1 MASNDWL
8 KMTVHDAA
16 GMNRHNGRDER
27 VNGNHENKFIDKSKS
42 YLNLYIGCDDYSKA
56 YEAMRERV
64 KEVDALY
71 PPKRKNKPA
80 ERIIC
85 CMIEIPC
92 PQEIVDRGYEETERF
107 FQGVYGIYQDFFGE
121 KNVHG
126 GFVHFDEVHEYTDK
140 DGTKRMS
147 LPHMHCLVSAY
158 SEWTEKNKKTGE
170 LTERKGINGKHFET
184 RVRMKRLNELVE
196 NFCNQKFGVRF
207 MTGETPQRKSVET
220 LKAEEEVHQMTAQKK
235 QIQADIDTLQHT
247 HTSTQVSLEKL
258 TEEKRGLVRAIGELK
273 GEEFQIHNAIS
284 DLQALQQEM
293 KCEFDKKKAELSL
306 LENSVLAKEEE
317 NEVLQKKIDELQQ
330 QVLSITIPEPP
341 VYPQKPTIP
350 RPQQSKEMY
359 VKVMT
364 EDIPYK
370 NIFDRKKDEKK
381 FKAKYEEILH
391 DWSEYDKAVEQYNLD
406 YAKWAENTKTL
417 KALQE
422 HLRTVSYYQRRLE
435 EGERILYSNRELE
448 QGKEIKKLQTENE
461 ELHQQ
466 NQKLQS
472 DLEAVMQ
479 QVQSL
484 ADVEYQ
490 RKRKR
495 DAEIIEAYQAYSGIA
510 PDEIEIAVMEQEKQN
525 FLSYQDYNSD

>member
-1 MASNDWL
+1 
-8 KMTVHDAA
+8 MTIHDAA

-42 YLNLYIGCDDYSKA
+42 HLNLYIGCDNYSTT

-92 PQEIVDRGYEETERF
+92 PQEIVDRGYEETEQF
-107 FQGVYGIYQDFFGE
+107 FQGVYGIYQDFFGVD
-121 KNVHG
+121 NVHG

-170 LTERKGINGKHFET
+170 LTERRGINGKHFET

-220 LKAEEEVHQMTAQKK
+220 LKAEEGVHQMTAQKK
-235 QIQADIDTLQHT
+235 QIQAEIDALQCT
-247 HTSTQVSLEKL
+247 HTSIQGSLEKL
-258 TEEKRGLVRAIGELK
+258 TEEKKGLVQAVGELK
-273 GEEFQIHNAIS
+273 TEEFQIHNAIS
-284 DLQALQQEM
+284 DLQTLQQEM

-306 LENSVLAKEEE
+306 LENSVLAKKEE

-330 QVLSITIPEPP
+330 QVFSITIPEPP
-341 VYPQKPTIP
+341 VHPQKPTIP
-350 RPQQSKEMY
+350 RPQQSKEVY

-370 NIFDRKKDEKK
+370 NIFERKKEEKK
-381 FKAKYEEILH
+381 FKAEYEEMLH
-391 DWSEYDKAVEQYNLD
+391 GWSEYDRAVEQYNLD

-422 HLRTVSYYQRRLE
+422 HLQTVFYYERRLE
-435 EGERILYSNRELE
+435 EGERIRYSAIEIE
-448 QGKEIKKLQTENE
+448 QGKQIKKLEKEKE
-461 ELHQQ
+461 ELSQQ
-466 NQKLQS
+466 SKKLQS
-472 DLEAVMQ
+472 DLETVMQ

-484 ADVEYQ
+484 ADAEYQ

-495 DAEIIEAYQAYSGIA
+495 DAEIIEAYQVYCDIA
-510 PDEIEIAVMEQEKQN
+510 PDEIEDIVTQERN
-525 FLSYQDYNSD
+525 RHHQDYDSD